1 MTMSF
6 PDNPSMEPASEQY
19 ELLYR
24 ETGPGLLAY
33 FRRRPGLAGAAED
46 LLQDTFVRALR
57 HPERLATSVSPRA
70 YLFGIARH
78 VSVDALRRSRPTEA
92 LAGSEAAPAE
102 KEDVR
107 LEPMREAIAA
117 LPETQREALQL
128 KLQHELSYAEIAE
141 VLGIPLG
148 TVRSRLHHAVLA
160 LRAALQPPTQAPS

>member
-1 MTMSF
+1 MSV
-6 PDNPSMEPASEQY
+6 PDNPPMEPASEQY

-57 HPERLATSVSPRA
+57 HPERLAASVSPRA

-78 VSVDALRRSRPTEA
+78 VGVDALRRSRPTCELAATEA
-92 LAGSEAAPAE
+92 EPAAT
-102 KEDVR
+102 EDAR
-107 LEPMREAIAA
+107 LELLREAITG
-117 LPETQREALQL
+117 LPEGQREALQL
-128 KLQHELSYAEIAE
+128 KLHHELSYEEIAE
-141 VLGIPLG
+141 VLGIPVG

-160 LRAALQPPTQAPS
+160 LRAALQPPTPAPS

>member
-1 MTMSF
+1 MSI
-6 PDNPSMEPASEQY
+6 PDNPPMEPASEQY

-57 HPERLATSVSPRA
+57 HPERLTASVSPRA

-78 VSVDALRRSRPTEA
+78 VGLDALRRDRPTVALVEA
-92 LAGSEAAPAE
+92 EAAPVDT
-102 KEDVR
+102 EDVR
-107 LEPMREAIAA
+107 LEIMREAITA
-117 LPETQREALQL
+117 LPEAQREALQM
-128 KLQHELSYAEIAE
+128 KLHHELSYEEIAE
-141 VLGIPLG
+141 VLGIPIG

-160 LRAALQPPTQAPS
+160 LRAALQSPTQAPS